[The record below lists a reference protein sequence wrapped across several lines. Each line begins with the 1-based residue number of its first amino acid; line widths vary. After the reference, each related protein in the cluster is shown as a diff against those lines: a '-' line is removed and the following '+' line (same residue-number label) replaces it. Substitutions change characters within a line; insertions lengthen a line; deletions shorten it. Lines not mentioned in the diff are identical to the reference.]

1 VAKLLRLTFLDDSG
15 NDHKLNFIL
24 YDTDLVDRWVEIT
37 KKNQQTPNSRINA
50 RFTNI
55 SYNQISKVRT
65 RLTDCLTRINSVY
78 DEPLP
83 LYEEILEL
91 TTPEL
96 NYLHEEF
103 ERYGDR
109 FEDLMQ
115 TANWWSQE
123 LHEDFLQL
131 NEIIHLHE
139 DLLYIKKGAFPNMAL
154 LYDYYPQGLHLP
166 ILERDKLWL
175 TSSLYWGE
183 VYLGY
188 NTLGKDWL
196 KVVVDND
203 LEVVERDQ
211 VRPQARFAAET
222 WINFG
227 PDSDGVFENK
237 KLEKWYLK
245 LPEELQKKVPI
256 DDLNKLTYGRFK
268 LGKLLIDENFVSRY
282 GGTIEDYSI
291 KAGHVKRHWDEHVF
305 STFVELKE
313 VRFYED

>member
-1 VAKLLRLTFLDDSG
+1 MARLLRLVFLDDRG
-15 NDHKLNFIL
+15 KDHELHFAL
-24 YDTDLVDRWVEIT
+24 YDTDLVKRWVEIT
-37 KKNQQTPNSRINA
+37 QKNQQTPDSYINA

-55 SYNQISKVRT
+55 SYSQISKVRT
-65 RLTDCLTRINSVY
+65 RLTDCLNRINSVY

-83 LYEEILEL
+83 LYEEISEL

-109 FEDLMQ
+109 FENLIH
-115 TANWWSQE
+115 TTNWWSQE
-123 LHEDFLQL
+123 LHEDFLKL
-131 NEIIHLHE
+131 NELIHLHE
-139 DLLYIKKGAFPNMAL
+139 DLLYVKKGDFPNMAL

-166 ILERDKLWL
+166 IFERDKLWL
-175 TSSLYWGE
+175 TSILQWGE

-196 KVVVDND
+196 KVVFDED
-203 LEVVERDQ
+203 IEVIERDQ
-211 VRPQARFAAET
+211 VRPQERFAAET

-227 PDSDGVFENK
+227 PDSDGVYEIRR
-237 KLEKWYLK
+237 LEKFYST

-256 DDLNKLTYGRFK
+256 DDLNKLTFGRFK
-268 LGKLLIDENFVSRY
+268 LGRIIIDDYFVRRY
-282 GGTIEDYSI
+282 GGTFEDY
-291 KAGHVKRHWDEHVF
+291 HVKSGDAKRHWDEHVF

-313 VRFYED
+313 IQFL

>member
-1 VAKLLRLTFLDDSG
+1 MATLLRLVFLDDCG
-15 NDHKLNFIL
+15 KEHELHFAL
-24 YDTDLVDRWVEIT
+24 YATDLVNRWVEIT
-37 KKNQQTPNSRINA
+37 KKNQQTPDSRINA

-83 LYEEILEL
+83 LYTEISEL

-109 FEDLMQ
+109 FEDLMR
-115 TANWWSQE
+115 TTDWWSQE
-123 LHEDFLQL
+123 LHEDFLEL

-139 DLLYIKKGAFPNMAL
+139 DLLYVKKGGFPNMAL

-175 TSSLYWGE
+175 TPTLQWGE

-188 NTLGKDWL
+188 NTLGKDWF
-196 KVVVDND
+196 KVVADKD
-203 LEVVERDQ
+203 LEVIERDQ
-211 VRPQARFAAET
+211 VRPQERFAAET

-227 PDSDGVFENK
+227 PDSDGWEIRQ
-237 KLEKWYLK
+237 LEKFYDQ
-245 LPEELQKKVPI
+245 LPENLQKKVPI
-256 DDLNKLTYGRFK
+256 DDLNKLNYGRFK
-268 LGKLLIDENFVSRY
+268 LGKIIIDDYFVSRY
-282 GGTIEDYSI
+282 GGTIADYSV
-291 KAGHVKRHWDEHVF
+291 KAGSVKRHWDEHAF

-313 VRFYED
+313 IQFL